1 VVAVLTAAAGVLLA
15 ACGGSDAVDP
25 AALPAAGTPAI
36 GRSLDLALT
45 DGPTALPRFDDG
57 NGHATAEAGRGYRL
71 GLRENES
78 VVSSTR
84 PEALPPD
91 QAVEASFST
100 EGSPPDAA
108 FGVICRAQSNDTYY
122 RLGVGN
128 DGTYAIARVQDGA
141 STVLT
146 GGGKWRR
153 DERLSEA
160 PGFFLVGAECRGE
173 ELTLFVN
180 DVAIVAV
187 HDVAPAGSG
196 LDGPGRAGVF
206 VETFVEPDA
215 TVTVNHVAVRAFGD
229 REKLSDTTV
238 GRFDAFARRQH
249 VAERCT
255 LLDPA
260 RADVPGSPRIVTR
273 CGDVLY
279 ALYPDSPRAARA
291 YYRLLEAADTTYEE
305 SRRLPH
311 CARRTGVVGPG
322 PTPGRLACLDLGD
335 RTAVA
340 WWDERARMLGVVRV
354 SEDDRGAWRSYGPA
368 WPPFVVDP

>member
-1 VVAVLTAAAGVLLA
+1 MVAVLAVALPA
-15 ACGGSDAVDP
+15 ACGGSGAVDP
-25 AALPAAGTPAI
+25 AALPTAGTPAI

-45 DGPTALPRFDDG
+45 DRPTALPGFDDG
-57 NGHATAEAGRGYRL
+57 NGHAVAEAGRGYRL
-71 GLRENES
+71 GVRENES

-84 PEALPPD
+84 PEMLPPD

-100 EGSPPDAA
+100 EDSPLDAA

-146 GGGKWRR
+146 GGGKWLR
-153 DERLSEA
+153 DKRLSET

-173 ELTLFVN
+173 NLTLFVN
-180 DVAIVAV
+180 NVPIVAA
-187 HDVAPAGSG
+187 HDPAPAGSG

-206 VETFVEPDA
+206 VETFVEPEA
-215 TVTVNHVAVRAFGD
+215 TITVNHVAVRAFDD
-229 REKLSDTTV
+229 RQRVDDATV
-238 GRFDAFARRQH
+238 GRFDSFARRQH
-249 VAERCT
+249 AADRCT

-260 RADVPGSPRIVTR
+260 RADVPGSPRLVTR
-273 CGDVLY
+273 CGEALY
-279 ALYPDSPRAARA
+279 ALYPDSPRSARA
-291 YYRLLEAADTTYEE
+291 YYRLLEAAGTSFEE
-305 SRRLPH
+305 SRRLPD

-322 PTPGRLACLDLGD
+322 PSPGRVACLDLGD

-340 WWDERARMLGVVRV
+340 WWDERSGLVGIVRV
-354 SEDDRGAWRSYGPA
+354 DDGDRGAWRAYGPG
-368 WPPFVVDP
+368 WPPFVVDA